1 MSLFLIAVLALVQGV
16 TEFLPISSSAHLV
29 LTRWLWLSPSTDA
42 AAGLALDVA
51 LHVGTLAAVMLYFRG
66 DVAVLFRGT
75 LRLLKGH
82 QDGDA
87 RLAWLILL
95 ATLPA
100 VIMGFT
106 FKTVIETSLRGVE
119 VIAWTTLIFGIL
131 LWIADRTS
139 TNKKISDLDW
149 KKALL
154 VGVAQAFALV
164 PGVSRSGVTITVG
177 RWLGMGREEAARF
190 ALILSL
196 PTITGAAVLSALKLD
211 TQIALDLLQSAVVGA
226 FIAFIAAYIAISL
239 MMAWL
244 RKATF
249 MPFVFYRIA
258 LGVGLLIAVY
268 Y

>member
-1 MSLFLIAVLALVQGV
+1 MSLFLIAVLALVQGL

-75 LRLLKGH
+75 LRLLKGGH
-82 QDGDA
+82 QDGDV
-87 RLAWLILL
+87 RLAWLILV

-100 VIMGFT
+100 VIVGFT

-119 VIAWTTLIFGIL
+119 VIAWATLIFGIL

-164 PGVSRSGVTITVG
+164 PGVSRSGITITAG

-190 ALILSL
+190 AFILANNHWCS
-196 PTITGAAVLSALKLD
+196 S
-211 TQIALDLLQSAVVGA
+211 S
-226 FIAFIAAYIAISL
+226 ISL
-239 MMAWL
+239 RAG
-244 RKATF
+244 
-249 MPFVFYRIA
+249 Y
-258 LGVGLLIAVY
+258 
-268 Y
+268 